1 MALLENA
8 LEAVQARGEM
18 GMEGPAQI
26 SVVAQLSGQLLL
38 IEVWDNGPGI
48 AVENKDRIFEPFYTT
63 TAPGMGLGLG
73 LDTVQRI
80 VRKHR
85 GYVRVQSK
93 PGETCFQVRLPV
105 DQLQAY

>member
-8 LEAVQARGEM
+8 LDAVEAMVRTEAGAGRIIVGAR
-18 GMEGPAQI
+18 
-26 SVVAQLSGQLLL
+26 LSGQMLV

-48 AVENKDRIFEPFYTT
+48 APENTDRVFEPFFTT
-63 TAPGMGLGLG
+63 KAPGSGLGLG

-85 GYVRVQSK
+85 GFVRVQSK